1 MLKKKEIQLL
11 EKFNRRQLRKNKAS
25 FPQAQRIFNLMHQES
40 LALGAFKKIEPLE
53 TIGTDIKLA
62 KILNSLK

>member
-1 MLKKKEIQLL
+1 MLKKKEIRLL
-11 EKFNRRQLRKNKAS
+11 EKFNRRQLRKSKSS
-25 FPQAQRIFNLMHQES
+25 FIQAQKIFNLMYQES
-40 LALGAFKKIEPLE
+40 LALGAFKKTGPLE